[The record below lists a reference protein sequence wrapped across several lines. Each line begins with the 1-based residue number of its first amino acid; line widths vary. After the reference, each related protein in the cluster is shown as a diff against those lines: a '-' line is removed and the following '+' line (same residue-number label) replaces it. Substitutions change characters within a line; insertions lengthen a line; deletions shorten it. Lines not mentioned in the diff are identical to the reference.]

1 MINYMETSLFFIE
14 MSLYL
19 HVLSRLTEPGS
30 HACSPA
36 LWFQKRLWCEPV
48 SQPFARHWDAAKSET
63 PPLSSKGSQ
72 PRGAETSG
80 QVNAAAAFH
89 IAAGVGARCWLGTQA
104 CNAVGTE
111 KELQRGSAEEVSG
124 SQF

>member
-63 PPLSSKGSQ
+63 PPLSSKGHSPEEQ
-72 PRGAETSG
+72 RR
-80 QVNAAAAFH
+80 
-89 IAAGVGARCWLGTQA
+89 VG
-104 CNAVGTE
+104 
-111 KELQRGSAEEVSG
+111 K
-124 SQF
+124 